1 MSFKSFWA
9 VALVVGLSLLGCG
22 GASGPALYPVE
33 GIVEI
38 EGGGTAT
45 QGEVVLTSSK
55 NTATGVIGTDG
66 KFKLGTNNPG
76 DGVPVGDYRA
86 TVMGTSTGDYTARVR
101 LIDEKYE
108 SEGSSGLKFSV
119 AAKPNEYK
127 LMLTKPAAN

>member
-1 MSFKSFWA
+1 MSFKSLLA
-9 VALVVGLSLLGCG
+9 VALVIGLSLLGCG
-22 GASGPALYPVE
+22 GESGPALYPVE
-33 GIVEI
+33 GLVEI

-55 NTATGVIGTDG
+55 YSATGIIGSDG

-76 DGVPVGDYRA
+76 DGAPVGDYQV

-101 LIDEKYE
+101 VIDEKYE
-108 SEGSSGLKFSV
+108 AQETSGLKFTV

-127 LMLTKPAAN
+127 LTLTKPAAK